1 MLSRSEQARR
11 WRERAT
17 QLRAA
22 AEQVRDGTAKATLRN
37 LASTYDDMARR
48 QEARPPPSA
57 PGTPPRPGAKA

>member
-1 MLSRSEQARR
+1 MLSRREQARR
-11 WRERAT
+11 WRERAV

-48 QEARPPPSA
+48 QEARPPPA
-57 PGTPPRPGAKA
+57 PGTPPLPGTKA